1 MTSETENET
10 QANKESPEAKIE
22 ELKPGLKQVTVLFKV
37 VEKGEVREVVSR
49 RSMETHRVADSTV
62 GDETGTVK
70 VPLWDDS
77 IETIEIGKTYRLENG
92 YTGLFRGNLQ
102 LKMGRHSELKESE
115 KDIETVNRDVDLSAK
130 DYHDSQSGY
139 YRRPYRG
146 SVTYG
151 HATYSE
157 RNGNRRRSR
166 HDRYGRRRR
175 SW

>member
-1 MTSETENET
+1 MTSETENEA
-10 QANKESPEAKIE
+10 QENKESPETKIE
-22 ELKPGLKQVTVLFKV
+22 ELKPGLKRVTVLFKV
-37 VEKGEVREVVSR
+37 VEKGEVRVVSR
-49 RSMETHRVADSTV
+49 RSIETHRVADATV
-62 GDETGTVK
+62 GDETGTMK

-92 YTGLFRGNLQ
+92 YTGLFRGTLQ
-102 LKMGRHSELKESE
+102 LKMGQHSELKDSE
-115 KDIETVNRDVDLSAK
+115 KNIETVNRDVDLSAK
-130 DYHDSQSGY
+130 DHRNSQYGY

-166 HDRYGRRRR
+166 RDRSSRRRR

>member
-1 MTSETENET
+1 MTSETENEA
-10 QANKESPEAKIE
+10 QENKESPETKIE
-22 ELKPGLKQVTVLFKV
+22 ELKPGLKRVTVLFKV

-49 RSMETHRVADSTV
+49 RSIETHRVADATV

-77 IETIEIGKTYRLENG
+77 IETIEIGKTHRLENG
-92 YTGLFRGNLQ
+92 YTGLFGGTLQ
-102 LKMGRHSELKESE
+102 SKMGQHSELKDSE
-115 KDIETVNRDVDLSAK
+115 KNIETVNRDVDLSAK
-130 DYHDSQSGY
+130 DHRNSQYGY

-157 RNGNRRRSR
+157 RKGNRRRSR
-166 HDRYGRRRR
+166 RDRFSRQRR